1 MFLNVS
7 CEMVEI
13 NKFEVGQV
21 CWNKWS
27 LTIIET
33 KLEVSKFY
41 FFKNNVDLESLKTL
55 FKVICLALP

>member
-7 CEMVEI
+7 REMVEI
-13 NKFEVGQV
+13 NKFKVRQV

-27 LTIIET
+27 LTIIKT

-41 FFKNNVDLESLKTL
+41 IFKNNVDLESLKTL